1 MSGNRVLVS
10 AGLLVA
16 LCVLGLYAT
25 VIYPN
30 RTRQES
36 KLEKEVREIEEAS
49 TMERLQLQ
57 LLRDA
62 LVRAME
68 PGLPV
73 YSGSQKPWRD
83 TAREI
88 VAGLDRL
95 VRNTGLNL
103 LRLEPD
109 SPEEKPPMIAHPYF
123 IEVRGGFW
131 EICSFMDGMEREL
144 LLVITSWSVGL
155 EGKEGEG
162 LRASFKVKANEW
174 VGQRIKEVPVR
185 GRSASLVAQ
194 VSRKDPFRRGSAPV
208 MVARP
213 GAEPLSLTG
222 IISLG
227 GGRRKAIIDGKSY
240 SQGEL
245 VSGRRI
251 LSISEDEVLV
261 EGMQPLRI
269 QRPLRPLAPVTGG
282 AIPKQPG
289 T

>member
-1 MSGNRVLVS
+1 MSVNRILIS
-10 AGLLVA
+10 AGLLIAV
-16 LCVLGLYAT
+16 CVLGLYAT
-25 VIYPN
+25 VIYPR
-30 RTRQES
+30 RTLQES
-36 KLEKEVREIEEAS
+36 KLEKEAREIEEAC

-57 LLRDA
+57 MLRDA
-62 LVRAME
+62 LVRAMG

-73 YSGSQKPWRD
+73 YLGSQKPWRD

-95 VRNTGLNL
+95 VRDTGVNL

-109 SPEEKPPMIAHPYF
+109 SPEEKPPIIAHPYF
-123 IEVRGGFW
+123 MEVRGGFW
-131 EICSFMDGMEREL
+131 EICSFLDGMEREL
-144 LLVITSWSVGL
+144 LLVISSWSVVL

-174 VGQRIKEVPVR
+174 VGQRLKEVPVR
-185 GRSASLVAQ
+185 ERTASVVAH
-194 VSRKDPFRRGSAPV
+194 SPRKDPFRRGSAPV
-208 MVARP
+208 MIARP

-222 IISLG
+222 IISL

-245 VSGRRI
+245 VSGKRI

-269 QRPLRPLAPVTGG
+269 QRPLRPLVPATERE
-282 AIPKQPG
+282 ISKQPG